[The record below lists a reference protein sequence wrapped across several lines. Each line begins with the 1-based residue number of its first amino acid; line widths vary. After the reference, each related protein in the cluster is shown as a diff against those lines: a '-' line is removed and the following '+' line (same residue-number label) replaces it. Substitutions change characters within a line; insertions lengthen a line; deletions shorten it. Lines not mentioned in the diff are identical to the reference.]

1 VSSGPVR
8 LGTERLVLTSPWPA
22 TDAAAVVAFQRRNR
36 AHFAPWDP
44 TRTDAFFAEPYWRAQ
59 LESDVEAL
67 AQGRR
72 ARFFVTER
80 DAPGRIVGYLHF
92 SNVVRGAF
100 QSCHLGFGVDA
111 SLEGRSV
118 MREAL
123 ERGCRWAFEDFGLHR
138 IEANHRPEN
147 VRSGRLL
154 RRLGFVPQ
162 GYARD
167 YLRIDG
173 QWRDHVLTALVNDAW
188 APE

>member
-1 VSSGPVR
+1 VSWGPVR

-22 TDAAAVVAFQRRNR
+22 TDASAVTDFQRRNR
-36 AHFAPWDP
+36 GHFAPWDP
-44 TRTDAFFAEPYWRAQ
+44 TRTDAFFTEGYWREQ
-59 LESDVEAL
+59 LASDAEAL
-67 AQGRR
+67 EDGRR
-72 ARFFVTER
+72 ARLFVTER
-80 DAPGRIVGYLHF
+80 DVPGRVIGYVHF

-100 QSCHLGFGVDA
+100 MACHLGFGVDGA
-111 SLEGRSV
+111 LEGRGV

-147 VRSGRLL
+147 TRSGGLL

-173 QWRDHVLTALVNDAW
+173 QWRDHVLTALVNEAW
-188 APE
+188 TPP